1 MLGLEEVPHAI
12 RGKHQVFRMH
22 RAILLKNQILEIS
35 FRLGNHTAVLSVHIS
50 QTPSHRQ
57 TRSKLTGH
65 PDSERPFCLVKWHR
79 LGLWGLSH
87 PFLLRGGVNL
97 AICSYHPGCLVFVLR
112 LVVSSLYQDRQ
123 VKFKLPK
130 KEGFWITR
138 IPSDHEL
145 FLKID
150 HGESAP
156 AFLDVKVGLPFEFVL
171 QAVEC
176 YFDNFLEVFGLDFL
190 WF

>member
-1 MLGLEEVPHAI
+1 LLGLEKVPHAI
-12 RGKHQVFRMH
+12 RGKHEVFRMH
-22 RAILLKNQILEIS
+22 QAILLKNQILEIS
-35 FRLGNHTAVLSVHIS
+35 FRLGNNTAVLSVHIS

-57 TRSKLTGH
+57 TRSQLTGH
-65 PDSERPFCLVKWHR
+65 PDSERAFYLVKWHR
-79 LGLWGLSH
+79 IGLWGLSH
-87 PFLLRGGVNL
+87 PCLLRSGVDL
-97 AICSYHPGCLVFVLR
+97 AICGYHSRCLVFVLR

-130 KEGFWITR
+130 KEGFWIAR

-145 FLKID
+145 FLIID
-150 HGESAP
+150 HGESA
-156 AFLDVKVGLPFEFVL
+156 ATFLDVKVGLPFEFVL
-171 QAVEC
+171 QAVKC